1 MKFDT
6 QSRSSSLIINMI
18 FEIVDLDPKLNTWQ
32 IWSQNCN
39 VIDFYEVW
47 HSEQIEHANY
57 EYINW
62 N

>member
-1 MKFDT
+1 
-6 QSRSSSLIINMI
+6 MI
-18 FEIVDLDPKLNTWQ
+18 FEIVPVLGQ
-32 IWSQNCN
+32 IWSQNCD
-39 VIDFYEVW
+39 VPDFYGIW